1 MLGELMLSMQTDLQ
15 VVSSAMLRLKR
26 SIDRLCDEILRSAR
40 SYAPRREVIQMSLF
54 LPFRKVTVTYVS
66 EPGYDASEIALKW
79 ATRLGVGFHP
89 DTYGGDYEPPL
100 SPTEVDE
107 YEDDMERLFSLCG
120 EDIDPCEVCL
130 DAMRRAGLPADGTE
144 PPQRR

>member
-54 LPFRKVTVTYVS
+54 LPFTNVTAV
-66 EPGYDASEIALKW
+66 
-79 ATRLGVGFHP
+79 RVG
-89 DTYGGDYEPPL
+89 
-100 SPTEVDE
+100 
-107 YEDDMERLFSLCG
+107 
-120 EDIDPCEVCL
+120 
-130 DAMRRAGLPADGTE
+130 RRAGRGAPV
-144 PPQRR
+144 